1 MKQKDIA
8 LFGVVAIVSAVFSIL
23 LSSILI
29 TPPKD
34 KNQKAEVITVIS
46 KDFPTPGPNDKFFN
60 KNSINPTKQIQIG
73 DNPNNDK
80 PFNGAN

>member
-8 LFGVVAIVSAVFSIL
+8 LFGVVAIISAVFSVL
-23 LSSILI
+23 LSGILI

-34 KNQKAEVITVIS
+34 KKQKAEVVSVIS
-46 KDFPTPGPNDKFFN
+46 KDFPTPAANDKFFN

-73 DNPNNDK
+73 ENPNNDK

>member
-1 MKQKDIA
+1 MKQKDLA
-8 LFGVVAIVSAVFSIL
+8 LFGVVAIVSAVFSVIL
-23 LSSILI
+23 SGVLI

-34 KNQKAEVITVIS
+34 KNQKAEVVSLITN
-46 KDFPTPGPNDKFFN
+46 DFPTPGPNDKFFN

-73 DNPNNDK
+73 DNTNTK

>member
-8 LFGVVAIVSAVFSIL
+8 LFGVVAIISAVFSVL
-23 LSSILI
+23 LSGVLI
-29 TPPKD
+29 TPPKN
-34 KNQKAEVITVIS
+34 KKQKAEVVSVIS
-46 KDFPTPGPNDKFFN
+46 KDFPTPAANDKFFN

>member
-8 LFGVVAIVSAVFSIL
+8 LFGVVAIVSAVFSVIL
-23 LSSILI
+23 SGVLI

-34 KNQKAEVITVIS
+34 KNQKAEVVSLITN
-46 KDFPTPGPNDKFFN
+46 DFPTPGPNDKFFN

-73 DNPNNDK
+73 DNTNTK

>member
-8 LFGVVAIVSAVFSIL
+8 LFGVVAIVSAVFSVIL
-23 LSSILI
+23 SGVLI

-34 KNQKAEVITVIS
+34 KNQKAEVVSLITN
-46 KDFPTPGPNDKFFN
+46 DFPNPGPNDKFFN
-60 KNSINPTKQIQIG
+60 KSSINPTKQIQIS
-73 DNPNNDK
+73 DNTNTK

>member
-1 MKQKDIA
+1 MKQKDLA
-8 LFGVVAIVSAVFSIL
+8 LFAVIGIVSAVFSVI
-23 LSSILI
+23 LSSVLI

-34 KNQKAEVITVIS
+34 KNQKVEVVAPFS
-46 KDFPTPGPNDKFFN
+46 NQFKTPASNDKFFN

-73 DNPNNDK
+73 ENPNDK

>member
-8 LFGVVAIVSAVFSIL
+8 LFGIVAIVSAVFSVIL
-23 LSSILI
+23 SGVLI

-34 KNQKAEVITVIS
+34 KNQKAEVVSLITN
-46 KDFPTPGPNDKFFN
+46 DFPTPGPNDKFFN

-73 DNPNNDK
+73 DNTNTK

>member
-8 LFGVVAIVSAVFSIL
+8 LFGVVAIVSAVFSVL
-23 LSSILI
+23 LSGILI
-29 TPPKD
+29 APPKD
-34 KNQKAEVITVIS
+34 KKQKAEVVSVIS
-46 KDFPTPGPNDKFFN
+46 KEFPTPAANDKFFN

-73 DNPNNDK
+73 ENPNNDK